1 MGRSCCETQHLVGRM
16 LDHIVLV
23 TSNLRQ
29 DAEWLAD
36 RTGIS
41 GTYGGHNPVNGT
53 HNMLFPLSA
62 GAYLE
67 LLAADEQRPA
77 TAERALPFGLDQMTG
92 RSVAAWAARV
102 ADFDAT
108 VSLARAHGVPLGDL
122 AHMSRRRPDGHE
134 LRWRMTY
141 PLDREPERLCPFLID
156 WGSTEHPTAGL
167 DRTRFLA
174 VTEFTT
180 LSPVPY
186 EVERWL
192 AVLGLRGDLAVAGS
206 DLCGFN
212 LTVRGPDGIVA
223 LRGDNGR
230 PEGLVGDRSGSQP
243 TAKAGE
249 ETEGEDE

>member
-23 TSNLRQ
+23 TSNFRQ

-77 TAERALPFGLDQMTG
+77 TAERAL
-92 RSVAAWAARV
+92 
-102 ADFDAT
+102 
-108 VSLARAHGVPLGDL
+108 
-122 AHMSRRRPDGHE
+122 
-134 LRWRMTY
+134 
-141 PLDREPERLCPFLID
+141 
-156 WGSTEHPTAGL
+156 
-167 DRTRFLA
+167 
-174 VTEFTT
+174 
-180 LSPVPY
+180 
-186 EVERWL
+186 

-230 PEGLVGDRSGSQP
+230 PEGLVGDRSGSQ
-243 TAKAGE
+243 TAAKAGE

>member
-1 MGRSCCETQHLVGRM
+1 MRGRCV
-16 LDHIVLV
+16 
-23 TSNLRQ
+23 
-29 DAEWLAD
+29 
-36 RTGIS
+36 
-41 GTYGGHNPVNGT
+41 
-53 HNMLFPLSA
+53 A
-62 GAYLE
+62 GW
-67 LLAADEQRPA
+67 
-77 TAERALPFGLDQMTG
+77 G
-92 RSVAAWAARV
+92 ARV

-108 VSLARAHGVPLGDL
+108 VSLGGAHGVPVGDL

-167 DRTRFLA
+167 ARTRFLA

-192 AVLGLRGDLAVAGS
+192 AVLGLRGALAMAGS

-212 LTVRGPDGIVA
+212 LTVPGPGALVA
-223 LRGDNGR
+223 LRGNNRR
-230 PEGLVGDRSGSQP
+230 PQDL
-243 TAKAGE
+243 
-249 ETEGEDE
+249 